1 MKADSIT
8 ITRNGSA
15 LVKGRCPD
23 GSSSTL
29 ELSMDDLFSR
39 LQDGSLRVART
50 ANGYRWSAILAYL
63 GQRFGGIDNASVI
76 DFLDVLNHPG
86 NRGTF
91 RFRVTRNNGVKWVNG
106 EFLTDNESMAT
117 KYTFWHAMYQAFA
130 KPGGFKGALLT
141 LTDAECIGASG
152 EKPWFYNEF

>member
-8 ITRNGSA
+8 ITRNGGA

-23 GSSSTL
+23 GSSSTM

-39 LQDGSLRVART
+39 LQDGSLSVART

-63 GQRFGGIDNASVI
+63 GRRFGDIANASVI

-91 RFRVTRNNGVKWVNG
+91 RFRVIRKDSVKWVNG
-106 EFLTDNESMAT
+106 EFLTGNESMAT
-117 KYTFWHAMYQAFA
+117 KYTFWHAMYQTFA
-130 KPGGFKGALLT
+130 KPGVFKGALLT
-141 LTDAECIGASG
+141 LTNAECVGANG

>member
-15 LVKGRCPD
+15 LVKGRCQD

-29 ELSMDDLFSR
+29 ELSMDGLFSM
-39 LQDGSLRVART
+39 LQDGSLSVART

-63 GQRFGGIDNASVI
+63 GRRFGDISNASVI

-91 RFRVTRNNGVKWVNG
+91 RFRVTRKGVVKWVNG
-106 EFLTDNESMAT
+106 EFLADDESMAT
-117 KYTFWHAMYQAFA
+117 KYTFWHAMYQTFTN
-130 KPGGFKGALLT
+130 PGVFGGTLSSLANTECVGAR
-141 LTDAECIGASG
+141 G
-152 EKPWFYNEF
+152 EKPWFYHEF